1 MAEQT
6 SRLAIIID
14 STGAKNNADN
24 LTSSLVK
31 MTQAGE
37 TAANSAGKVTKAT
50 EDEKNALAK
59 LKAAIDPVGAAIDTV
74 GRRYSELKKFFDKG
88 LIDKEEYEFLVRKLN
103 ETTEELSGVAQ
114 AQREAEKAGKL
125 AAAQQEAQAQAFQ
138 RMLDKIDPLAAALR
152 NLEQQHDEL
161 NAAFASGKINGSQ
174 FENYSRKI
182 QETRRELTGE
192 AQAEREAAKAHD
204 EQVVALQRL
213 IAQLDPVGT
222 AFNRLVEQQK
232 QLNEAKAKGML
243 SPEMYEEL
251 SGKLRAMRSELEV
264 TQSQLSKTGMSAKQT
279 AFAMRMLPAQMTD
292 IVVGLSTGQS
302 PFMVLMQQGG
312 QLKDMF
318 GGIGPAI
325 KGVGSYVLGLINP
338 FTLAAAAVGVLGL
351 AYYKGSQE
359 QDEFNKSLILTGNQ
373 LGTTSGQ
380 LADIAQRA
388 GNAADS
394 TTGAAAA
401 VLNQLVRSGKVASSS
416 LEQVTTAIV
425 KTSEVTGISTEQLVN
440 DFNEIAKDPVSAI
453 SKLND
458 QYHFLTIATYNQ
470 IKALQDEGNQ
480 QEAARIAT
488 EAYSSSMI
496 QRTNQIKENLGYL
509 ETAWKAVADSAKWAW
524 DSMLDI
530 GREASLDQKIS
541 DVLRQIDEIEKNTRP
556 GVFGLGG
563 IGDGGAQNKRLARL
577 KQQLGVLQAEK
588 IAQDVLNSSI
598 NDYNKRQ
605 QEGIELRQRADA
617 FSKQYQTREQQR
629 ASELAKLEKLKSQ
642 YSKEEYNN
650 LIAQINERYKDP
662 KQPKAKG
669 YSDDAAQ
676 RMIDHLNQQN
686 ALLSSQTELTV
697 KLSSSEQELVKWRQ
711 QIADL
716 ESRPSS
722 KLTKDQKSLLLHRE
736 EITALMEKNV
746 AIEKNNRLPS
756 ARKVNGKALSAD
768 ITLTPKD
775 IGTLNSTTMSFS
787 GGAGWFKLAT
797 VTMPQASSVVSITL
811 IGGAG
816 FNVGSP
822 QQAGISELVLRA
834 GNGNPKGI
842 TGALWQ
848 RTSTGFTNFA
858 WVNTS
863 GDTYDIYVAIGNY
876 ATGVNIQWDYTSN
889 ASVTIHTSPAYS
901 ANKPEGLTDGTVYSL
916 YTPSEQFYPPGAPI
930 PWPSDTVPSGYALMQ
945 GQTFDKSAY
954 PKLAAAYPSG
964 VIPDMRGWTIKGK
977 PASGRAVLSQ
987 EQDGIKSHT
996 HSASASSTDLGTK
1009 NTSSFDYGTKSTNN
1023 TGAHTHSISG
1033 TANSAGAHQHKSSG
1047 AFGGT
1052 NTSIFPNGYTAISN
1066 LSAGIMSTTSG
1077 SGQTR
1082 NAGKTSSDGA
1092 HTHSLSGTA
1101 ASAGAHAHTVGIGAH
1116 THSVAIGSHGHT
1128 ITVNAAGNA
1137 ENTVKNI
1144 AFNYIVRLA

>member
-380 LADIAQRA
+380 LGDIAQRA

-458 QYHFLTIATYNQ
+458 QYHFLTLATYNQ

-488 EAYSSSMI
+488 EEYSSSMI

-509 ETAWKAVADSAKWAW
+509 ETAWK
-524 DSMLDI
+524 
-530 GREASLDQKIS
+530 
-541 DVLRQIDEIEKNTRP
+541 
-556 GVFGLGG
+556 
-563 IGDGGAQNKRLARL
+563 
-577 KQQLGVLQAEK
+577 
-588 IAQDVLNSSI
+588 
-598 NDYNKRQ
+598 
-605 QEGIELRQRADA
+605 
-617 FSKQYQTREQQR
+617 
-629 ASELAKLEKLKSQ
+629 
-642 YSKEEYNN
+642 
-650 LIAQINERYKDP
+650 
-662 KQPKAKG
+662 
-669 YSDDAAQ
+669 
-676 RMIDHLNQQN
+676 
-686 ALLSSQTELTV
+686 
-697 KLSSSEQELVKWRQ
+697 
-711 QIADL
+711 
-716 ESRPSS
+716 
-722 KLTKDQKSLLLHRE
+722 
-736 EITALMEKNV
+736 
-746 AIEKNNRLPS
+746 
-756 ARKVNGKALSAD
+756 
-768 ITLTPKD
+768 
-775 IGTLNSTTMSFS
+775 
-787 GGAGWFKLAT
+787 
-797 VTMPQASSVVSITL
+797 
-811 IGGAG
+811 
-816 FNVGSP
+816 
-822 QQAGISELVLRA
+822 
-834 GNGNPKGI
+834 
-842 TGALWQ
+842 
-848 RTSTGFTNFA
+848 
-858 WVNTS
+858 
-863 GDTYDIYVAIGNY
+863 
-876 ATGVNIQWDYTSN
+876 
-889 ASVTIHTSPAYS
+889 
-901 ANKPEGLTDGTVYSL
+901 
-916 YTPSEQFYPPGAPI
+916 
-930 PWPSDTVPSGYALMQ
+930 
-945 GQTFDKSAY
+945 
-954 PKLAAAYPSG
+954 
-964 VIPDMRGWTIKGK
+964 
-977 PASGRAVLSQ
+977 
-987 EQDGIKSHT
+987 
-996 HSASASSTDLGTK
+996 
-1009 NTSSFDYGTKSTNN
+1009 
-1023 TGAHTHSISG
+1023 
-1033 TANSAGAHQHKSSG
+1033 
-1047 AFGGT
+1047 
-1052 NTSIFPNGYTAISN
+1052 
-1066 LSAGIMSTTSG
+1066 
-1077 SGQTR
+1077 
-1082 NAGKTSSDGA
+1082 
-1092 HTHSLSGTA
+1092 
-1101 ASAGAHAHTVGIGAH
+1101 
-1116 THSVAIGSHGHT
+1116 
-1128 ITVNAAGNA
+1128 
-1137 ENTVKNI
+1137 
-1144 AFNYIVRLA
+1144 